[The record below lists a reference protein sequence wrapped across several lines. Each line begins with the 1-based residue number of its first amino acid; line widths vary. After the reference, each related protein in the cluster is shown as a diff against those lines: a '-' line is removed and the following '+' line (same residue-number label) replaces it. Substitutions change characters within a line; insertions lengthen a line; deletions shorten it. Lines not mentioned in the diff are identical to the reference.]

1 MRKKRGYF
9 GDLPGLLNLDSLVD
23 IVSNNVGILVILAVF
38 MAMFSLLEKSEQV
51 PEKEQPFENIEKI
64 KIPWSHS
71 SQKNNLLFLLRDDRI
86 LYLDRALVYQNLK
99 KYLSGK
105 EALPK
110 QISLNQY
117 SIKLTTGSGH
127 AHCLEFLAS
136 PGAGQWW
143 HQLSQHDGL
152 LQSLMKKY
160 PPEENYFFFWVD
172 PKSFELFRE
181 IRESLWG
188 QHFEVGWKPVRREST
203 LRYCSGNEQTRSF
216 QPQ

>member
-71 SQKNNLLFLLRDDRI
+71 SQKNNLLFLLRDNRI

>member
-1 MRKKRGYF
+1 MRKKRGYL

-38 MAMFSLLEKSEQV
+38 MAMFSLIEKSDQAT
-51 PEKEQPFENIEKI
+51 KEDQSFEIIEKI
-64 KIPWSHS
+64 KIPWSHA

-105 EALPK
+105 KALPK
-110 QISLNQY
+110 QISLIQY

-127 AHCLEFLAS
+127 AHCLEFLPS

-203 LRYCSGNEQTRSF
+203 LRYCSGNEQARSF

>member
-1 MRKKRGYF
+1 MRKKRGYL

-38 MAMFSLLEKSEQV
+38 MAMFSLIEKSDQAT
-51 PEKEQPFENIEKI
+51 KEDQSFEIIEKI
-64 KIPWSHS
+64 KIPWSHA

-105 EALPK
+105 KALPK
-110 QISLNQY
+110 QISLIQY

-127 AHCLEFLAS
+127 AHCLEFLPS
-136 PGAGQWW
+136 PRSGQWW
-143 HQLSQHDGL
+143 HQLSQHYGL

-188 QHFEVGWKPVRREST
+188 QSFEVGWKPVRREST
-203 LRYCSGNEQTRSF
+203 LRYCSGNEQARSF

>member
-1 MRKKRGYF
+1 MRKKRGYL

-38 MAMFSLLEKSEQV
+38 MAMFSLIEKSDQAT
-51 PEKEQPFENIEKI
+51 KEDQSFEIIEKI
-64 KIPWSHS
+64 KIPWSHA

-110 QISLNQY
+110 QISLIQY

-127 AHCLEFLAS
+127 AHCLEFLPS

-203 LRYCSGNEQTRSF
+203 LRYCSGNEQARSF

>member
-1 MRKKRGYF
+1 MRKKRGYL

-38 MAMFSLLEKSEQV
+38 MAMFSLIEKSDQAT
-51 PEKEQPFENIEKI
+51 KEDQSFEIIEKI
-64 KIPWSHS
+64 KIPWSHA

-105 EALPK
+105 KALPK
-110 QISLNQY
+110 QISLLQY

-127 AHCLEFLAS
+127 AHCLEFLPS

-143 HQLSQHDGL
+143 HQISQHDGL

-203 LRYCSGNEQTRSF
+203 LRYCSGNEQARIF

>member
-1 MRKKRGYF
+1 MRKKRGYL

-38 MAMFSLLEKSEQV
+38 MAMFSLIEKSDQAT
-51 PEKEQPFENIEKI
+51 KEDQSFEIIEKI
-64 KIPWSHS
+64 KIPWSHA

-110 QISLNQY
+110 QISLIQY

-127 AHCLEFLAS
+127 AHCLEFLPS

-188 QHFEVGWKPVRREST
+188 QHFEVGWKPVRMEST
-203 LRYCSGNEQTRSF
+203 LRYCSGNEQARSF

>member
-1 MRKKRGYF
+1 MRKKRGYL

-38 MAMFSLLEKSEQV
+38 MAMFSLIEKSDQAT
-51 PEKEQPFENIEKI
+51 KEDQSFEIIEKI
-64 KIPWSHS
+64 KIPWSHA

-105 EALPK
+105 KALPK
-110 QISLNQY
+110 QISLIQY

-127 AHCLEFLAS
+127 AHCLEFLPS
-136 PGAGQWW
+136 PRSGQWW
-143 HQLSQHDGL
+143 HQLSHHDGL

-160 PPEENYFFFWVD
+160 PPEENFFFFWVD

-181 IRESLWG
+181 IRGSLWG
-188 QHFEVGWKPVRREST
+188 QSFEVGWKPVHREST
-203 LRYCSGNEQTRSF
+203 LRYCSGNEQARSF

>member
-1 MRKKRGYF
+1 MRKKRGYL

-38 MAMFSLLEKSEQV
+38 MAMFSLIENSDQAT
-51 PEKEQPFENIEKI
+51 KEDQSFEIIEKI
-64 KIPWSHS
+64 KIPWSHA

-105 EALPK
+105 KALPK
-110 QISLNQY
+110 QISLIQY

-127 AHCLEFLAS
+127 AHCLEFLPS
-136 PGAGQWW
+136 PGSGQWW

-188 QHFEVGWKPVRREST
+188 QSFEVGWKPVRREST
-203 LRYCSGNEQTRSF
+203 LRYCSGNEQARSF

>member
-1 MRKKRGYF
+1 MRKKRGYL

-86 LYLDRALVYQNLK
+86 LYLDRALVYQNFK